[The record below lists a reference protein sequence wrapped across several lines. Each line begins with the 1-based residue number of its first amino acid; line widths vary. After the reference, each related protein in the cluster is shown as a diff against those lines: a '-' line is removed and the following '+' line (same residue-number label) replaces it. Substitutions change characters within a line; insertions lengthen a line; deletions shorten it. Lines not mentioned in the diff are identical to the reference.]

1 MFQNYLAVALRNLWR
16 NKLYTL
22 INVLGM
28 GIGIAAVVW
37 GWLDYRFCFSFDDFH
52 PGRDRIFRAIVSK
65 EGSED
70 LKGVCPLPMVM
81 AAKEDFASIE
91 KVVRFDSRGL
101 NVKAHQSEPFF
112 HQAHFTDPAFFDLF
126 NFPLVS
132 GSNDLSDRGAVLL
145 TEEMAI
151 KFFGK
156 ENPLGQTLLFYAG
169 EPCQMPLTVRGVVK
183 NPPLNSSIR
192 FNFLTHFDNQYK
204 LDGTP
209 VKADDWSWLIDAAF
223 FKIPN
228 PADAPRLAQDFKKY
242 VAPQNSARPD
252 WKVSS
257 FTLEPLTEVAN
268 HDEGLSANGLY
279 NRPEDSAAYGPFVL
293 ALLIFLSAC
302 LNFTN
307 TTVARS
313 NRRLKEMGV
322 RKVMGGTQAQL
333 MRQILLECG
342 FIVILAAVL
351 SVQLN
356 HWWLPFFN
364 QMFNGIELKADY
376 FNDFGLLAF
385 MGLTILFTTLLAGA
399 YPSFYISRF
408 NPTRI
413 FSGMVKFG
421 GTNLFSRLLLGVQ
434 VMVSLITVI
443 AAVAF
448 SQNAEFQRT
457 YDYGYDRSNVM
468 LVQVQDENTYSA
480 LRQAVQGMPGVSA
493 TAGTRHHIGFGYAAV
508 VAEAKGEKKETGY
521 IAVGD
526 GYLDIM
532 RLKIAAGRMFDSNLQ
547 SDYANALLV
556 SEKFAAMYGW
566 KAGEAPGQQVR
577 IDTTTLTIVGTLKDF
592 HLDNLFD
599 PLEPVAMRLVRPD
612 KFQDLVIRAEPGA
625 LSSTFDQVKAAWT
638 KLFPLKPF
646 NGFYQDEMA
655 AEALK
660 VTTSIATIF
669 SWFAIVSILLTATGL
684 FALVSLTVLKKMKEI
699 AVRKIVGARPAH
711 ILGLVN
717 KSYLWIFLVA
727 AVIGCYGGWALTKLL
742 MDMIFKINVGVGA
755 STVLLSSAAV
765 FAIALTTVGVRV
777 WYAIRMNPSD
787 VLKAE

>member
-1 MFQNYLAVALRNLWR
+1 MFQNYLTIALRNLRR
-16 NKLYTL
+16 NKLYTI

-37 GWLDYRFCFSFDDFH
+37 GWLDYRFSFSFDNFH
-52 PGRDRIFRAIVSK
+52 PDREQIFRAIVSK
-65 EGSED
+65 EDSED
-70 LKGVCPLPMVM
+70 MKGVCPLPMVL
-81 AAKEDFASIE
+81 AAKEDFASIGE
-91 KVVRFDSRGL
+91 AVRLDSRGL
-101 NVKAHQSEPFF
+101 NIKARQSEPFF

-126 NFPLVS
+126 NFPLVA
-132 GSNDLSDRGAVLL
+132 GSRNLNDRGAVLL
-145 TEEMAI
+145 TEEMAA
-151 KFFGK
+151 KFFGE
-156 ENPLGQTLLFYAG
+156 ENPLGQTLTFYVG
-169 EPCQMPLTVRGVVK
+169 EPYQMPLTVTGVLK

-192 FNFLTHFDNQYK
+192 FNFITHFDNQYK

-209 VKADDWSWLIDAAF
+209 VEGDDWNWLIDAAF

-242 VAPQNSARPD
+242 IAPQNSARPD
-252 WKVSS
+252 WKVSG
-257 FTLEPLTEVAN
+257 FMLEPLSAVAD

-279 NRPEDSAAYGPFVL
+279 NRPEDSAAYGPLAL

-333 MRQILLECG
+333 MRQMLLECG
-342 FIVILAAVL
+342 FIVLLASVL

-356 HWWLPFFN
+356 RWWLPFFN
-364 QMFNGIELKADY
+364 QMFEGLEVKADY
-376 FNDFGLLAF
+376 LNDPGLLGF
-385 MGLTILFTTLLAGA
+385 MGLTILFATLLAGA
-399 YPSFYISRF
+399 YPAFYISRF

-421 GTNLFSRLLLGVQ
+421 GTNLFSRMLLGVQ

-448 SQNAEFQRT
+448 SKNAEFQRT
-457 YDYGYDRSNVM
+457 YDYGYDRKNVM
-468 LVQVQDENTYSA
+468 LVQVQNENTWSA
-480 LRQAVQGMPGVSA
+480 LRQAVQGMPGVAA

-526 GYLDIM
+526 GYLDLM
-532 RLKIAAGRMFDSNLQ
+532 QLKLAAGRKFDPNLQ
-547 SDYANALLV
+547 SDYTSALLV
-556 SEKFAAMYGW
+556 SEKFAGLYGW
-566 KAGEAPGQQVR
+566 TAEEALGQQVR
-577 IDTTTLTIVGTLKDF
+577 IDTMTFSVAGTLKDF
-592 HLDNLFD
+592 HIDNLFD
-599 PLEPVAMRLVRPD
+599 PLEPVVMRLVRPD

-625 LSSTFDQVKAAWT
+625 LNSTFDQVKAAWA

-646 NGFYQDEMA
+646 NGFYQDEVA
-655 AEALK
+655 AEAMK
-660 VTTSIATIF
+660 VTTSIAQIF

-699 AVRKIVGARPAH
+699 AVRRIVGARPAH
-711 ILGLVN
+711 ILALVN
-717 KSYLWIFLVA
+717 KSYLWVFLVA
-727 AVIGCYGGWALTKLL
+727 AIIGCYGGWALTKLL
-742 MDMIFKINVGVGA
+742 MDMIFRINVGVGP
-755 STVLLSSAAV
+755 STVLLSAAAV
-765 FAIALTTVGVRV
+765 FGIALATVGARI